1 MANDP
6 LSPNA
11 GGAQPLSN
19 PNPGA
24 RQYAEPKF
32 IPLLP
37 DQLTDGEKNNYDTE
51 ASVLQPIPPPR
62 PGASLIMN
70 LSTVLGQHAITDIV
84 NSGMLVFHSVG
95 DTGVDK
101 RNRVVDEDDVI
112 AMATDD
118 LSGNQPASFFYH
130 LGDVVYEFGQPE
142 DYYSEFYEPFSAY
155 NAPIFAIP
163 GNHDGM
169 IWDASMTSLEAFL
182 NNFCTPGPQISPNAG
197 GLHRSTMDQPGV
209 YFTLEAPFTSI
220 IGLYS
225 NVSDKGPGFIS
236 SENGKNT
243 LTDDQKTFLIAEL
256 KRLKPIRENNQTAI
270 ILAVHHPPYTG
281 IVPATGKDVENN
293 MDNDLVDAFNQGG
306 IWPDVVLSGH
316 AHYYER
322 FERNVNGRQIP
333 YIIAGCGGYNL
344 SGFAKA
350 SDPATKV
357 PAEMAGNTA
366 LKAYVK
372 SFGYLKI
379 KVTKDKLAVVFNCI
393 DAKYGNAYDS
403 IVIDL
408 LTHQVQEFAKG
419 DEPLTAQ

>member
-19 PNPGA
+19 PHPGA
-24 RQYAEPKF
+24 RHYAEPKF

-37 DQLTDGEKNNYDTE
+37 TQLTDGEKNNYDTE

-70 LSTVLGQHAITDIV
+70 LSTVIGQQAVTDIV

-101 RNRVVDEDDVI
+101 RNRVADEDDVI
-112 AMATDD
+112 AAATDD
-118 LSGNQPASFFYH
+118 LSGKQPASFFYH
-130 LGDVVYEFGQPE
+130 LSDVVYEFGQAE

-182 NNFCTPGPQISPNAG
+182 DNFCTSGPQIAANAG
-197 GLHRSTMDQPGV
+197 GLHRSTMDQP
-209 YFTLEAPFTSI
+209 
-220 IGLYS
+220 GLYS

-236 SENGKNT
+236 SEGGKNS

-270 ILAVHHPPYTG
+270 ILALHHPPYAG
-281 IVPATGKDVENN
+281 IDPKTGKDVKNN
-293 MDNDLVDAFNQGG
+293 MDDDLVDAFNQGG
-306 IWPDVVLSGH
+306 IWPDLVLSGH

-344 SGFAKA
+344 SAFAKA
-350 SDPATKV
+350 SDPTKKV
-357 PAEMAGNTA
+357 PDGMAANTA

-379 KVTKDKLAVVFNCI
+379 KVSKDKLAVVFNCI
-393 DAKYGNAYDS
+393 DTAYGNAYDS
-403 IVIDL
+403 ILIDL
-408 LTHQVQEFAKG
+408 LTHQIQEFAKG
-419 DEPLTAQ
+419 VEPL